1 MRDLNIISTFQAVED
16 APQGKLTDSD
26 KQTVKDK
33 CTSEMSWLDSN
44 TLAEKEE
51 FEDHLKDT
59 QRVCG
64 PIMAKMHGGGPQG
77 GQNASSGRGPTVEE
91 VD

>member
-1 MRDLNIISTFQAVED
+1 MRD
-16 APQGKLTDSD
+16 
-26 KQTVKDK
+26 K
-33 CTSEMSWLDSN
+33 CSSEMSWLDNN

-51 FEDHLKDT
+51 FEDHLKDC

-64 PIMAKMHGGGPQG
+64 PIMSKMHGAGDAGQKPQG
-77 GQNASSGRGPTVEE
+77 QGARSGPTVEE

>member
-1 MRDLNIISTFQAVED
+1 
-16 APQGKLTDSD
+16 
-26 KQTVKDK
+26 
-33 CTSEMSWLDSN
+33 MSWLDSN

-51 FEDHLKDT
+51 FDDHLKDC

-64 PIMAKMHGGGPQG
+64 PVMAKMHGSGGGDEGSKQQTG
-77 GQNASSGRGPTVEE
+77 GRGGPTVEE

>member
-1 MRDLNIISTFQAVED
+1 
-16 APQGKLTDSD
+16 
-26 KQTVKDK
+26 
-33 CTSEMSWLDSN
+33 MSWLDNN

-51 FEDHLKDT
+51 FEDHLKDC

-64 PIMAKMHGGGPQG
+64 PVMTKMHGAGGGDSGAKSSQG
-77 GQNASSGRGPTVEE
+77 SGGRGGPTVEE